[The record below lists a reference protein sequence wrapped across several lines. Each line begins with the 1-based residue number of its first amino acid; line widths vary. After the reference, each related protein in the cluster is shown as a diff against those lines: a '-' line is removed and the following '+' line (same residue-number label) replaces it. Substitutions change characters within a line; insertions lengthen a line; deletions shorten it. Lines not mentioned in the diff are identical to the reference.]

1 MSNLY
6 VVATPLGNLEDIS
19 KRALRILSEVDLI
32 LAEDTR
38 NTKNLLNHFQISA
51 PVISYHQHS
60 KLNRVRDILAHLKK
74 GHNIALVS
82 DAGTP
87 GISDPGG
94 QLVETVIKELG
105 KDIRI
110 QPIPGPSAIT
120 TIASVCGFPMDRFVF
135 LGFPP
140 IKNKRQKY
148 FTELLSYPYPV
159 IFYESPYRILKTLNE
174 LLAISKSRNLEIS
187 SQPLVI
193 SKSRNL
199 EISSQPLVISKSRN
213 LEISVVVG
221 RELTKKFETIYRG
234 AIDEVI
240 EQIKKDASGEKP
252 RGEFVIAIHQ
262 Q

>member
-1 MSNLY
+1 
-6 VVATPLGNLEDIS
+6 
-19 KRALRILSEVDLI
+19 
-32 LAEDTR
+32 
-38 NTKNLLNHFQISA
+38 
-51 PVISYHQHS
+51 
-60 KLNRVRDILAHLKK
+60 
-74 GHNIALVS
+74 
-82 DAGTP
+82 
-87 GISDPGG
+87 
-94 QLVETVIKELG
+94 
-105 KDIRI
+105 
-110 QPIPGPSAIT
+110 
-120 TIASVCGFPMDRFVF
+120 MDRFVF

-148 FTELLSYPYPV
+148 FTELLSYPYTV

-174 LLAISKSRNLEIS
+174 LLA
-187 SQPLVI
+187 I